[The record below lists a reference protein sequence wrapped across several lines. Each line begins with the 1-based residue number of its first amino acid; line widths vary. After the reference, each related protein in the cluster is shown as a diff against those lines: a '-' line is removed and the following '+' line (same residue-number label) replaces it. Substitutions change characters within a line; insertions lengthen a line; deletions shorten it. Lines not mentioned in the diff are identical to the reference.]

1 MKVAELMTR
10 SVLAAHP
17 QDSLARAAQMM
28 WDHDCGALPV
38 IDDSGRVLG
47 MITDRDVC
55 MAAYTQ
61 GRPLAEIPVEI
72 AASRSAF
79 VVSEEES
86 IENAEAEM
94 RRHQVRRLPVV
105 DASGHLSG
113 ILSLGDLA
121 RHLHRWSFQSNGLG
135 ADSIAYV
142 LAAVSTPEKLRAM
155 HGR

>member
-72 AASRSAF
+72 AGKATDPRSYLCASA
-79 VVSEEES
+79 
-86 IENAEAEM
+86 
-94 RRHQVRRLPVV
+94 RL
-105 DASGHLSG
+105 
-113 ILSLGDLA
+113 
-121 RHLHRWSFQSNGLG
+121 
-135 ADSIAYV
+135 
-142 LAAVSTPEKLRAM
+142 LR
-155 HGR
+155 